1 MASDNDD
8 PFAPA
13 DGTVLRPRPGGR
25 RSGGDARAPEA
36 PASPAAG
43 TRDFTRDE
51 RSPGSAEL
59 ADFVAR
65 GRNPILQAAAPLLA
79 IAARLQ
85 SSVAQADVSSLRS
98 QAMQQVRQFDDR
110 LRSANVAPED
120 AVVARYVLCT
130 FFDSAVLNTPWGA
143 NSDWSGQSLLI
154 VFHKEKSGGEKFFQI
169 LERLNSDPRRY
180 INLIELQYVCLA
192 LGYEGRYRLE
202 ERGAERLAELQHG
215 LFRTIRETRRLQDE
229 ELSPQWRGVEDKRN
243 PILRYV
249 PWWIVAA
256 SALAVLAIAFV
267 IYDARLKSAAAPI
280 KEILA
285 ASAVPMQY
293 SAPPAPRVGRLK
305 QLLAPEEAAGH
316 LTVEDFGDKA
326 VVTLTASDL
335 FRSGSAQVNP
345 VHQGTL
351 RAVAQALNQ
360 VPGRVYV
367 VGHTDDQ
374 PVRSLQYADN
384 FELSRE
390 RAVAV
395 ASLMKGTI
403 DNFGRIEWLGAGSTQ
418 PRYKPVDTAENR
430 ARNRRVEIIQMADR
444 K

>member
-1 MASDNDD
+1 MANDSDD

-13 DGTVLRPRPGGR
+13 DGTILRPRPGGR
-25 RSGGDARAPEA
+25 RAGGETRAAEP
-36 PASPAAG
+36 PASPAPG
-43 TRDFTRDE
+43 TRDFARDE
-51 RSPGSAEL
+51 RSLGSAEL
-59 ADFVAR
+59 GDFIAR
-65 GRNPILQAAAPLLA
+65 GRNPILQAAAPLLT

-85 SSVAQADVSSLRS
+85 SSVAQADVASLRS

-110 LRSANVAPED
+110 LRAANVAPED

-180 INLIELQYVCLA
+180 INLIELQYACLA
-192 LGYEGRYRLE
+192 LGYEGRYRVE
-202 ERGAERLAELQHG
+202 ERGTERLAELQHG
-215 LFRTIRETRRLQDE
+215 LFRTIRDTRRLQDE

-243 PILRYV
+243 PILRYI

-256 SALAVLAIAFV
+256 FALAVLALAFV

-280 KEILA
+280 KDILA
-285 ASAVPMQY
+285 RSAVPMQY
-293 SAPPAPRVGRLK
+293 SASPAPRVGRLK
-305 QLLAPEEAAGH
+305 QLLAPEEAGGH

-326 VVTLTASDL
+326 IVTLTAVDL

-345 VHQGTL
+345 AQQETL
-351 RAVAQALNQ
+351 RAVARALNQ

-374 PVRSLQYADN
+374 PVHSLQYADN

-395 ASLMKGTI
+395 ANLMKGTI
-403 DNFGRIEWLGAGSTQ
+403 DNFSRIEWLGAGSTQ
-418 PRYKPVDTAENR
+418 PRYKPVDTPQNR